1 MTYTDSTDNT
11 NTAKSNSHNQSQNAN
26 TEAYSNFIDSMEYFS
41 AFGFLLTGLANY
53 AFHEKRI
60 FNFITVFL
68 RVNDGVKREDSINER
83 RGLEN
88 DK

>member
-1 MTYTDSTDNT
+1 MDCVGWIYQQDHKTGRYIFESGYLDADSEN
-11 NTAKSNSHNQSQNAN
+11 
-26 TEAYSNFIDSMEYFS
+26 I
-41 AFGFLLTGLANY
+41 
-53 AFHEKRI
+53 
-60 FNFITVFL
+60 ITVFL